1 MQMMKAK
8 NLKKNEKDRGLFQDF
23 SECTTFTKS
32 LNGFMTNSDPFV
44 QIIRV
49 AALHSVEIREF
60 YSPIFLSNNFCEM
73 LQTE

>member
-1 MQMMKAK
+1 MHADDESK
-8 NLKKNEKDRGLFQDF
+8 KKNEKDRGLFQDF

-49 AALHSVEIREF
+49 AALHSVEIR
-60 YSPIFLSNNFCEM
+60 
-73 LQTE
+73 